1 MSIVKSE
8 DGKKWIN
15 AFKAII
21 SILVAFVTIR
31 FIETMG
37 EWFELESKVTYFLAV
52 SQGVGV
58 FTGLIT
64 FLTISKNKIASTH
77 LEEVYAEL
85 VKVVWP
91 DKDSVIKVTIGI
103 VIATAIVSG
112 FFVLIDFTF
121 RKLLN
126 LLY

>member
-8 DGKKWIN
+8 DSKKWIN

-21 SILVAFVTIR
+21 SVLVAFVTIR
-31 FIETMG
+31 FIETLG
-37 EWFELESKVTYFLAV
+37 EWFELESRVTYFLAF
-52 SQGVGV
+52 SQGIGV
-58 FTGLIT
+58 ISGLVT
-64 FLTISKNKIASTH
+64 FLTISKNESASTH
-77 LEEVYAEL
+77 LDEVYAEL

-103 VIATAIVSG
+103 VIATTFVSG

>member
-8 DGKKWIN
+8 DGQKWIN

-21 SILVAFVTIR
+21 SILVAIVTIR
-31 FIETMG
+31 FAETMG
-37 EWFELESKVTYFLAV
+37 EWFELESKITYFLAV
-52 SQGVGV
+52 SQGLGV
-58 FTGLIT
+58 FAGLVT
-64 FLTISKNKIASTH
+64 FLTITKNKLASTH
-77 LEEVYAEL
+77 LDEVYAEL

-103 VIATAIVSG
+103 VIATVFVSG

-121 RKLLN
+121 RKILN

>member
-21 SILVAFVTIR
+21 SILVAIVTIR
-31 FIETMG
+31 FAETMG
-37 EWFELESKVTYFLAV
+37 EWFELESKITYFLAV
-52 SQGVGV
+52 SQGLGV
-58 FTGLIT
+58 FAGLVT
-64 FLTISKNKIASTH
+64 FLTITKNKLASTH
-77 LEEVYAEL
+77 LDEVYAEL

-103 VIATAIVSG
+103 VIATVFVSG

-121 RKLLN
+121 RKILN